1 MAANK
6 MNDDFQDSNNG
17 SGLDNPESVDF
28 FEAEISRYAANLEAD
43 SEDAYQRYGFT
54 LYHSLPA
61 AHMVV
66 ESRKLGFFRDDAVDL
81 YNLAGLEASNENYEA
96 AATLLEKAL
105 KMDDTIADATYNLA
119 LCYEKLDRKAEALKL
134 WEKYK
139 TLADEDEDMAPVE
152 AHLAELQG

>member
-6 MNDDFQDSNNG
+6 INDESQENNG
-17 SGLDNPESVDF
+17 QDVHEPVDF
-28 FEAEISRYAANLEAD
+28 FESEISRYAANLEAD
-43 SEDAYQRYGFT
+43 SDDAYSRYGFT
-54 LYHSLPA
+54 LYHSLPP

-96 AATLLEKAL
+96 AAGLLEKAL
-105 KMDDTIADATYNLA
+105 GQDETLADAVYNLA

-134 WEKYK
+134 WEKFK
-139 TLADEDEDMAPVE
+139 TLADEEEDLAPVD
-152 AHLAELQG
+152 AHLAELQA